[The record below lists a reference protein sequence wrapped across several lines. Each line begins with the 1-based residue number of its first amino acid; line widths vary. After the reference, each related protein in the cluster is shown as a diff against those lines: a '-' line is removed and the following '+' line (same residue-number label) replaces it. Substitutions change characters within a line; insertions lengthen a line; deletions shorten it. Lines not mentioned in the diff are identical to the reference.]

1 MKHLISIIIPTYN
14 RAHLIIET
22 LNSVLAQTYTNWE
35 CIIID
40 DGSSDN
46 TFEVL
51 DSYIMLDKRFKY
63 FNRPVEK
70 LKGPSSCRNF
80 GIEKSVGEY
89 IIFLD
94 SDDLITE
101 KCIEGRIDFAQ
112 LNVEFDLWIFK
123 TKTFQEEI
131 NDNGRIF
138 NATMKTYSDA
148 AYLKKFLD
156 GSNPFCVTSPLWKRD
171 FLKAIDGFDERLSVF
186 EDPEL
191 HIRAFLH
198 DGRSVTC
205 HSVQYDSFYRMSR
218 PSFNLPKNRERIIK
232 KHESAFLLFKKYLK
246 EHNKIMRCN
255 CIKFFKNNILYD
267 GTFYDSVRFYM
278 LYLRFNVFNFKQIIL
293 VPIIILYKLLK
304 IENFKGLGVYKL
316 RNIIFN

>member
-1 MKHLISIIIPTYN
+1 MNSLISIIIPTYN
-14 RAHLIIET
+14 RANLISET
-22 LNSVLAQTYTNWE
+22 LSSVLAQTYANWE

-40 DGSSDN
+40 DGSSDT

-51 DSYIMLDKRFKY
+51 DRYVMLDKRFKY
-63 FNRPVEK
+63 FNRPITK

-89 IIFLD
+89 IVFLD

-101 KCIEGRIDFAQ
+101 KCLEDRINFAQ
-112 LNVEFDLWIFK
+112 LNIEFDLWIFR
-123 TKTFQEEI
+123 TKTFQKEI

-138 NATMKTYSDA
+138 NSTMKTYSDA
-148 AYLKKFLD
+148 AYLTKFLD

-191 HIRAFLH
+191 HIRAFLNNC
-198 DGRSVTC
+198 RSSTC
-205 HSVQYDSFYRMSR
+205 FSVQYDSFYRTIQ
-218 PSFNLPKNRERIIK
+218 PNFNLSKNRERIIK
-232 KHESAFLLFKKYLK
+232 THQSAFLLFKKYLK
-246 EHNKIMRCN
+246 EHNKIMRPN
-255 CIKFFKNNILYD
+255 CINFFKNNILYD
-267 GTFYDSVRFYM
+267 GTFYNSLKFYV

-293 VPIIILYKLLK
+293 VPIIILYKLIK
-304 IENFKGLGVYKL
+304 IENIKGLGVYKL
-316 RNIIFN
+316 RNSIFN